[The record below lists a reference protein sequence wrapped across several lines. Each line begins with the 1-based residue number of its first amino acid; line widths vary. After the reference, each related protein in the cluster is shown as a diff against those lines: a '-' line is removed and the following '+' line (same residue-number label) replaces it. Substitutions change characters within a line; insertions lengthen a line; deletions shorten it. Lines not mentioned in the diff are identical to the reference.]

1 VRFRVY
7 TTSVVVIL
15 VYMLTVRLLFFRVCA
30 TSEVVIFRICA
41 TSEVVILEYAL
52 SVRLLF

>member
-1 VRFRVY
+1 MRFRVY